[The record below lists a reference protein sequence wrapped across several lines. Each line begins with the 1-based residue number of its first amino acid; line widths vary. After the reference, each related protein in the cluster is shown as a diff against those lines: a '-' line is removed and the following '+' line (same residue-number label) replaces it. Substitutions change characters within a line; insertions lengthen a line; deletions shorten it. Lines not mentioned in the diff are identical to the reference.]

1 MGWINDKKSN
11 LDAIFSLS
19 KQIHLKRVQIKIP
32 AKVSREKDYY
42 MEIDPKISF
51 YRQKVNFGID
61 KWKEN
66 KDELFVAQLD
76 YEDPKLEGVNAK
88 YYDYR

>member
-1 MGWINDKKSN
+1 
-11 LDAIFSLS
+11 
-19 KQIHLKRVQIKIP
+19 
-32 AKVSREKDYY
+32 